1 MELIIKMKT
10 YIRIL
15 VLLLNTIA
23 ASAQTNL
30 GLFDNN
36 IDIGDCKNQGFAS
49 YNQEEQTYTIGGSGT
64 NMWFEKDDF
73 HYLWTTIQ
81 GDFILRAE
89 IQFMG
94 DGVDPHRKAGWIV
107 KNDLNSE
114 TKHVNASVH
123 GDGLTS
129 LQYRKSDGAET
140 QEVVSKDTLTQ
151 VVQLERKG
159 NTYIMST
166 AKFGEEFSSVA
177 LNDMQMDKEVYV
189 GLYVCSHNPDILE
202 VAKFRNVRIIKPVD
216 PNFTPYEDYIGSR
229 LETMDIATGHR
240 KILYSSA
247 HSIQAPNWTVDGKT
261 LVYNT
266 KGRLYN
272 YHLSD
277 NRITPL
283 YTGFATRNNNDHVFT
298 FDGSL
303 LGISHHNQQDE
314 GRSTLYYLRPGEE
327 SDPIVVTKPGKG
339 ASYLHG
345 WSADNKNMVF
355 TANRK
360 GQYDIYTVDV
370 ETGKETQLTKKK
382 TLDDGPEYSPDGKFI
397 FFNSVRTGN
406 MQLWRMDANGKNQ
419 KQLTFDEYNNWFPHI
434 SPDKKWIV
442 FISFPKDIDPSSH
455 PFYKHCLLRIMPYEG
470 GTPKVIGYLYGGQG
484 TINVPS
490 WSPDSKTISFVTNS
504 GN

>member
-1 MELIIKMKT
+1 MK
-10 YIRIL
+10 RINTGIL
-15 VLLLNTIA
+15 WVLFTT
-23 ASAQTNL
+23 SSVTAQTNL

-36 IDIGDCKNQGFAS
+36 CDVGNCKNQGFAH
-49 YNQEEQTYTIGGSGT
+49 YNPDEQNYTIGGSGT
-64 NMWFEKDDF
+64 NMWAEKDEF

-94 DGVDPHRKAGWIV
+94 EGVDPHRKAGWIV

-129 LQYRKSDGAET
+129 LQHRKSEGGQTE
-140 QEVVSKDTLTQ
+140 EVVSKDTLTQ

-159 NTYIMST
+159 TTYIMST
-166 AKFGEEFSSVA
+166 ARFGEEFSSVE
-177 LNDMQMDKEVYV
+177 LHDMEMDKEVYV
-189 GLYVCSHNPDILE
+189 GLYVCSHNPDIVE
-202 VAKFRNVRIIKPVD
+202 VAKFRNVRIVKPAD
-216 PNFTPYEDYIGSR
+216 PDFVPYRDYIGSH
-229 LETMDIATGHR
+229 LETIDIATGHR

-247 HSIQAPNWTVDGKT
+247 HSIQAPNWTVDGKL

-266 KGRLYN
+266 KGRLYR
-272 YHLSD
+272 YHL
-277 NRITPL
+277 NNGNIEPF

-298 FDGSL
+298 FDGTL
-303 LGISHHNQQDE
+303 LGISHHNQEDE
-314 GRSTLYYLRPGEE
+314 GRSTLYYLRPGEM
-327 SDPIVVTKPGKG
+327 SDPVAVTKPGLG

-345 WSADNKNMVF
+345 WSTDNKKMIF

-370 ETGKETQLTKKK
+370 ATGKETQMTKKK
-382 TLDDGPEYSPDGKFI
+382 TLDDGPEYSPDGKYI

-406 MQLWRMDANGKNQ
+406 MQLWRMDADGKNQ
-419 KQLTFDEYNNWFPHI
+419 QQLTFDSYNNWFPHV
-434 SPDKKWIV
+434 SPDQKWIV
-442 FISFPKDIDPSSH
+442 FISFPKDIDPSDH
-455 PFYKHCLLRIMPYEG
+455 PFYKHCMLRIMPYEG

-484 TINVPS
+484 SINVPS
-490 WSPDSKTISFVTNS
+490 WSPDSKTISFVSNS
-504 GN
+504 DRLNN